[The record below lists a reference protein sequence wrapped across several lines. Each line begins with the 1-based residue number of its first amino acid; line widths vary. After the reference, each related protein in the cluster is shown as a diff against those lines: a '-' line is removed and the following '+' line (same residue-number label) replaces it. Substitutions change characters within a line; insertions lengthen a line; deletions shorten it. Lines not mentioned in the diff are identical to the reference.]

1 LEHLLLRLE
10 EGFVRRAE
18 EARSLRDNED
28 AFRANVREDTLSNGV
43 STVIIVLDCV
53 DNIVFLVAH
62 PNLTTV
68 GPEAYR
74 HYSWSFNLTVIK
86 NTGRSKY
93 VRDLRGISKPVNP
106 KDGALLARYDHVKAK
121 CAKMVERNPVVVH

>member
-18 EARSLRDNED
+18 EARRVRDNED

-53 DNIVFLVAH
+53 DSIVFLVGH
-62 PNLTTV
+62 PNLTAV
-68 GPEAYR
+68 GPEALR

-93 VRDLRGISKPVNP
+93 VRDLRDSSNPVNP
-106 KDGALLARYDHVKAK
+106 KDGALFATYDHVISK
-121 CAKMVERNPVVVH
+121 CAKMVERNSVVVR